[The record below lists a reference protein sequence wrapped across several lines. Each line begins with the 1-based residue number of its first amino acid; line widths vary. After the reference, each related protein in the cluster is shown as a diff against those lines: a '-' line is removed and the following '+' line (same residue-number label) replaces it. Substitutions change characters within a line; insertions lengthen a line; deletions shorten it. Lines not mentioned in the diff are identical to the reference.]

1 MDSGTMGCFLSIKLI
16 EVFFLPTLLC
26 GLDMN
31 NMNEVKMLYN
41 VHNYKCNFI
50 DSFIALKK
58 HLTAVFFEI
67 GAIPTPTKSQNL
79 TNCG

>member
-1 MDSGTMGCFLSIKLI
+1 MKKELLIIGTPCVRSLGPRGMSGMDSGTMGCFLSIKLI

-41 VHNYKCNFI
+41 VHT
-50 DSFIALKK
+50 SVTL
-58 HLTAVFFEI
+58 LTV
-67 GAIPTPTKSQNL
+67 L
-79 TNCG
+79 